1 LPDLHVEEGLKRS
14 PLPAKRATPRRNEG
28 RVQHG
33 RIKRKATD
41 MNSLEEAH
49 VEGIRKMPCVVSG
62 KSPVV
67 AHHLM
72 KAPGKRCRR
81 DHRWVVPLIPDL
93 HNMGD
98 KSVHAL
104 GSEAEFEREHG
115 LAPGFLIAWAK
126 REWERTCELAD

>member
-1 LPDLHVEEGLKRS
+1 VEEGLKRS

-81 DHRWVVPLIPDL
+81 DHRWVVPLAPEL
-93 HNMGD
+93 HNMGPH
-98 KSVHAL
+98 SVHAL
-104 GSEAEFEREHG
+104 GSEAAFEMWHR
-115 LAPGFLIAWAK
+115 LIQGALIETA
-126 REWERTCELAD
+126 RRLWEESSA